1 MYFAETIEH
10 SRALMTNLAS
20 VLPVQRIKM
29 YFYKFIKS
37 LLDIFSGSGPY
48 AVLHRVV

>member
-10 SRALMTNLAS
+10 SRALITKFAS

-29 YFYKFIKS
+29 YFDKIIKS
-37 LLDIFSGSGPY
+37 LLDSFCASGPY
-48 AVLHRVV
+48 TVPHRVV